1 MTEMPS
7 TPELD
12 QLTRQRADVLFHEH
26 QQQIYR
32 HTDRM
37 FAVLMVIQWVASI
50 AAALWI
56 SPRTW
61 SGSSSQL
68 HIHVWAA
75 IFLGGT
81 ITAGPVALAWWY
93 SGHAITRHV
102 IAVAQMLTSALLIHL
117 TGGRIET
124 HFHVFGSLAFIAF
137 YRDWRVLITATV
149 VVAVDHFLRGVFWPE
164 SVYGVHWVTGML
176 WTPLWRS
183 LEHAGWVIFEDIIL
197 IRWCIRGIREM
208 HGIAMQTAELETTNE
223 RVERLV
229 IERTAELAASEERA
243 RAIINLSSDAFIA
256 MNGDGRIVEW
266 NRQAETTF
274 GWSRDEAL
282 QHKLSETIVPE
293 QYREGHRVGLAE
305 FIENGKGQILNK
317 RIEIAAVDRQGKEF
331 PVELTV
337 SPIRFE
343 REWLFSAFV
352 RDIASRK
359 QADAELRQAKDAA
372 EAANQAKSEFLANMS
387 HEIRTPLN
395 GIVGMTE
402 LALDTPLTPAQREYL
417 GTVKSCTD
425 SLLTVINDI
434 LDFSKIEAGKL
445 NMDRVGFD
453 LHDLLGETCK
463 TLGFRAHQKSLEL
476 ACRVAPDVPKYLLGD
491 PGRLRQVIVNLI
503 GNAIKFTKEGEVLID
518 VHVSSK
524 TDKDAFLH
532 FTVVDTGIGI
542 PREKHDGIFK
552 AFEQADNSTTRL
564 YGGTGLGL
572 AIASKIISLMGG
584 EIWVESLVGH
594 GTTFHFT
601 ARFELDIATADKPRR
616 ADPISLRDLRVL
628 VVDDNAT
635 NRRILEETLRNWRMR
650 PVLAATA
657 DEALLALERAAA
669 AGEGFPLVLTDAQM
683 PEVDGFMLVQKI
695 KANPKI
701 AGSTLMMLSS
711 AAQLS
716 DAQRCRQLGVSAYL
730 TKPIK
735 QSELFDT
742 IVLLLCPGDDLRE
755 QVRKI
760 KADFGPS
767 ENEDTPRYQI
777 LLAEDNPVNQR
788 VASGILE
795 KHGHTVTAVENGAE
809 ALKALAMQ
817 RFDLV
822 LMDLQMPEM
831 DGFAATAAI
840 REKEATTSG
849 HLPIVAMTARAMK
862 GDRECCLAAGMDGYI
877 SKPVNPKELLSAIG
891 GLLTKPRSSENSTT
905 GNHQSL
911 ENADMNASPNK
922 PSHAAGAGEPAHE
935 NLPAVDFETLLERV
949 ENDTTLLEEMIGL
962 YLDSSPRL
970 LTEIESGV
978 QRQDALGV
986 QRAAHALKGALQNLS
1001 AAPCA
1006 ERALVLEQMGRAG
1019 QLTSADRTLLELKEE
1034 LDRLRTELQS
1044 WSKEPLAQVE
1054 Q

>member
-1 MTEMPS
+1 MIQIPAN
-7 TPELD
+7 PELD
-12 QLTRQRADVLFHEH
+12 QLKRRRADELFHEH

-32 HTDRM
+32 RTDRM

-81 ITAGPVALAWWY
+81 ITAAPVVLARWY
-93 SGHAITRHV
+93 SGQVLTRHV

-124 HFHVFGSLAFIAF
+124 HFHVFGSLAFLAF
-137 YRDWRVLITATV
+137 YRDWRVLITATL

-197 IRWCIRGIREM
+197 VRWCIQGIREM
-208 HGIAMQTAELETTNE
+208 REVAAQTAELETTNE
-223 RVERLV
+223 HVEQLV
-229 IERTAELAASEERA
+229 IERTAELGASEERS

-256 MNGDGRIVEW
+256 MNADGQIVEW

-274 GWSRDEAL
+274 GWSREEAL
-282 QHKLSETIVPE
+282 KRKLADTIVPE
-293 QYREGHRVGLAE
+293 RYSEGHRAGLAQFLE
-305 FIENGKGQILNK
+305 SGKGDILNK
-317 RIEIAAVDRQGKEF
+317 RIEITAVDCEGKEF
-331 PVELTV
+331 PVELTI

-352 RDIASRK
+352 RDITSRK

-402 LALDTPLTPAQREYL
+402 LALDTPLTPGQREYL
-417 GTVKSCTD
+417 STVKSCTD

-463 TLGFRAHQKSLEL
+463 TMGFRAHQKNLEL
-476 ACRVAPDVPKYLLGD
+476 ACRVASEVPKYLMGD

-503 GNAIKFTKEGEVLID
+503 GNAIKFTKEGEVVLGAQ
-518 VHVSSK
+518 VSSK
-524 TDKDAFLH
+524 TDKDVRVH
-532 FTVVDTGIGI
+532 FTVLDTGIGI
-542 PREKHDGIFK
+542 PPHKLSGIFK

-572 AIASKIISLMGG
+572 AIASKIINLMGG

-594 GTTFHFT
+594 GSTFHFT
-601 ARFELDIATADKPRR
+601 ARFELDSAAAGKP
-616 ADPISLRDLRVL
+616 AASDPVSLTGMRVL
-628 VVDDNAT
+628 VVDDNTT
-635 NRRILEETLRNWRMR
+635 NRRILEEILHNWRMR
-650 PVLAATA
+650 PVLAANA
-657 DEALLALERAAA
+657 DQALVALEGAST
-669 AGEGFPLVLTDAQM
+669 AGEPFPLVLLDAQM
-683 PEVDGFMLVQKI
+683 PEVDGFMLVRKI

-735 QSELFDT
+735 QSELLDT
-742 IVLLLCPGDDLRE
+742 IVLLLCPGNDLSE
-755 QVRKI
+755 QMQKI
-760 KADFGPS
+760 KAELRPAAK
-767 ENEDTPRYQI
+767 EVAERWQI

-788 VASGILE
+788 VACGILE

-809 ALKALAMQ
+809 ALKALTMQ

-840 REKEATTSG
+840 REMEGETGG

-862 GDRECCLAAGMDGYI
+862 GDRECCLEAGMDGYI
-877 SKPVNPKELLSAIG
+877 SKPVNPKELLSVIG
-891 GLLTKPRSSENSTT
+891 GLLTKPHSKESSTT
-905 GNHQSL
+905 GNYQSP
-911 ENADMNASPNK
+911 ENCDMNGNDSK
-922 PSHAAGAGEPAHE
+922 PSLAAGAAEAGTE
-935 NLPAVDFETLLERV
+935 NLPVVDFEELLERV
-949 ENDTTLLEEMIGL
+949 ENDTTLLDEMIGL

-978 QRQDALGV
+978 QRQDAPTV

-1001 AAPCA
+1001 ATPCA
-1006 ERALVLEQMGRAG
+1006 EMALALEQMGRAG
-1019 QLTSADRTLLELKEE
+1019 QLKSADRTLLELKEE
-1034 LDRLRTELQS
+1034 LDRLQAELRS
-1044 WSKEPLAQVE
+1044 WSKETIGQV
-1054 Q
+1054 

>member
-1 MTEMPS
+1 MMQVPNT
-7 TPELD
+7 TELD
-12 QLTRQRADVLFHEH
+12 QLMRQRADQLFHEH
-26 QQQIYR
+26 QQQSYGR
-32 HTDRM
+32 TDRT

-50 AAALWI
+50 AAAFLI

-61 SGSSSQL
+61 SGTSSQL

-81 ITAGPVALAWWY
+81 ITAAPVALARWY
-93 SGHAITRHV
+93 PGHVLTRHV

-124 HFHVFGSLAFIAF
+124 HFHVFGSLAFLAF
-137 YRDWRVLITATV
+137 YRDWRVLLTATV

-197 IRWCIRGIREM
+197 VRWCILGIREM
-208 HGIAMQTAELETTNE
+208 REIAAQTAELETTNE
-223 RVERLV
+223 HVEQLV

-243 RAIINLSSDAFIA
+243 RAIINLSSDAFVA
-256 MNGDGRIVEW
+256 MNGAGQIVEW

-274 GWSRDEAL
+274 GWSREEVL
-282 QHKLSETIVPE
+282 ERKLSETIVPE
-293 QYREGHRVGLAE
+293 QYREGHRAGLAQFLE
-305 FIENGKGQILNK
+305 SGKGSILNK
-317 RIEIAAVDRQGKEF
+317 RIEITAVDRNGKEF

-352 RDIASRK
+352 RDITSRNA
-359 QADAELRQAKDAA
+359 ADAELRQAKDAA

-402 LALDTPLTPAQREYL
+402 LALDTPLTPGQREYL
-417 GTVKSCTD
+417 STVKSCTD

-445 NMDRVGFD
+445 SMDRVSFD
-453 LHDLLGETCK
+453 LPDLLGETCK
-463 TLGFRAHQKSLEL
+463 TLGFRAHQKNLEL
-476 ACRVAPDVPKYLLGD
+476 ALRVAPDVPKYLLGD
-491 PGRLRQVIVNLI
+491 PGRLRQVVVNLI
-503 GNAIKFTKEGEVLID
+503 GNAIKFTKEGEVVID
-518 VHVSSK
+518 VQVSQK
-524 TDKDAFLH
+524 TEKDVCLH
-532 FTVVDTGIGI
+532 FTVEDTGIGI
-542 PREKHDGIFK
+542 PPSKQGSIFK

-572 AIASKIISLMGG
+572 AIASKIIALMGG

-601 ARFELDIATADKPRR
+601 ARFEMDFAAADKPQP
-616 ADPISLRDLRVL
+616 AEPVSLRDLRVL

-635 NRRILEETLRNWRMR
+635 NRRILEEILRNWRMR
-650 PVLAATA
+650 PVLTANA
-657 DEALLALERAAA
+657 DEALAALDRAAA
-669 AGEGFPLVLTDAQM
+669 AGEAFPLVLLDAQM
-683 PEVDGFMLVQKI
+683 PEVDGFMLVERI

-701 AGSTLMMLSS
+701 AGSMLMMLSS

-735 QSELFDT
+735 QSELLDT

-760 KADFGPS
+760 KADFAPAKK
-767 ENEDTPRYQI
+767 EDAPHYQI

-788 VASGILE
+788 VACGILE
-795 KHGHTVTAVENGAE
+795 KHCHSVTAVENGAE

-840 REKEATTSG
+840 REKEKTSGG

-891 GLLTKPRSSENSTT
+891 GLLTKPRSSESSTA
-905 GNHQSL
+905 GDHQPS
-911 ENADMNASPNK
+911 ENCDMNVNDQNPAS
-922 PSHAAGAGEPAHE
+922 AAGTSQAGQESS
-935 NLPAVDFETLLERV
+935 PAVDFEALLERV

-962 YLDSSPRL
+962 YLESSPRL
-970 LTEIESGV
+970 VNEIESGV
-978 QRQDALGV
+978 ERQDAQAV
-986 QRAAHALKGALQNLS
+986 QRSAHALKGALQNLS
-1001 AAPCA
+1001 AGPSA
-1006 ERALVLEQMGRAG
+1006 EAALALEKMGRAG
-1019 QLTSADRTLLELKEE
+1019 ELKSADRTLMELKDQLNRLQAE
-1034 LDRLRTELQS
+1034 LRN
-1044 WSKEPLAQVE
+1044 WSKETVAQA
-1054 Q
+1054 

>member
-1 MTEMPS
+1 MMQVPNT
-7 TPELD
+7 TELD
-12 QLTRQRADVLFHEH
+12 QLMRQRADQLFHEH
-26 QQQIYR
+26 QQQSYGR
-32 HTDRM
+32 TDRT

-50 AAALWI
+50 AAAFLI

-61 SGSSSQL
+61 SGTSSQL

-81 ITAGPVALAWWY
+81 ITAAPVALARWY
-93 SGHAITRHV
+93 PGHVLTRHV

-124 HFHVFGSLAFIAF
+124 HFHVFGSLAFLAF
-137 YRDWRVLITATV
+137 YRDWRVLLTATV

-197 IRWCIRGIREM
+197 VRWCILGIREM
-208 HGIAMQTAELETTNE
+208 REIAAQTAELETTNE
-223 RVERLV
+223 HVEQLV

-243 RAIINLSSDAFIA
+243 RAIINLSSDAFVA
-256 MNGDGRIVEW
+256 MNGAGQIVEW

-274 GWSRDEAL
+274 GWSREEVL
-282 QHKLSETIVPE
+282 ERKLSETIVPE
-293 QYREGHRVGLAE
+293 QYREGHRAGLAQFLE
-305 FIENGKGQILNK
+305 SGKGSILNK
-317 RIEIAAVDRQGKEF
+317 RIEITAVDRNGKEF

-352 RDIASRK
+352 RDITSRNA
-359 QADAELRQAKDAA
+359 ADAELRQAKDAA

-402 LALDTPLTPAQREYL
+402 LALDTPLTPGQREYL
-417 GTVKSCTD
+417 STVKSCTD

-445 NMDRVGFD
+445 SMDRVSFD
-453 LHDLLGETCK
+453 LPDLLGETCK
-463 TLGFRAHQKSLEL
+463 TLGFRAHQKNLEL
-476 ACRVAPDVPKYLLGD
+476 ALRVAPDVPKYLLGD
-491 PGRLRQVIVNLI
+491 PGRLRQVVVNLI
-503 GNAIKFTKEGEVLID
+503 GNAIKFTKEGEVVID
-518 VHVSSK
+518 VQVSQK
-524 TDKDAFLH
+524 TEKDVCLH
-532 FTVVDTGIGI
+532 FTVEDTGIGI
-542 PREKHDGIFK
+542 PPSKQRSIFK

-572 AIASKIISLMGG
+572 AIASKIIALMGG

-601 ARFELDIATADKPRR
+601 ARFEMDFAAADKPQP
-616 ADPISLRDLRVL
+616 AEPVSLRDLRVL

-635 NRRILEETLRNWRMR
+635 NRRILEEILRNWRMR
-650 PVLAATA
+650 PVLTANA
-657 DEALLALERAAA
+657 DEALAALDRAAA
-669 AGEGFPLVLTDAQM
+669 AGEAFPLVLLDAQM
-683 PEVDGFMLVQKI
+683 PEVDGFMLVERI

-701 AGSTLMMLSS
+701 AGSMLMMLSS

-735 QSELFDT
+735 QSELLDT

-760 KADFGPS
+760 KADFAPAKK
-767 ENEDTPRYQI
+767 EDAPHYQI

-788 VASGILE
+788 VACGILE
-795 KHGHTVTAVENGAE
+795 KHCHSVTAVENGAE

-840 REKEATTSG
+840 REKEKTSGG

-891 GLLTKPRSSENSTT
+891 GLLTKPRSSESSTA
-905 GNHQSL
+905 GDHQPS
-911 ENADMNASPNK
+911 ENCDMNVNDQNPAS
-922 PSHAAGAGEPAHE
+922 AAGTSQAGQESS
-935 NLPAVDFETLLERV
+935 PAVDFEALLERV

-962 YLDSSPRL
+962 YLESSPRL
-970 LTEIESGV
+970 VNEIESGV
-978 QRQDALGV
+978 ERQDAQAV
-986 QRAAHALKGALQNLS
+986 QRSAHALKGALQNLS
-1001 AAPCA
+1001 AGPSA
-1006 ERALVLEQMGRAG
+1006 EAALALEKMGRAG
-1019 QLTSADRTLLELKEE
+1019 ELKSADRTLMELKDQLNRLQAE
-1034 LDRLRTELQS
+1034 LRN
-1044 WSKEPLAQVE
+1044 WSKETVAQA
-1054 Q
+1054 

>member
-1 MTEMPS
+1 MMQMPT

-12 QLTRQRADVLFHEH
+12 QLTRQRAGELFHEH
-26 QQQIYR
+26 QQQIYGR
-32 HTDRM
+32 TDRM

-61 SGSSSQL
+61 SGPSSQL

-75 IFLGGT
+75 IVLGGT
-81 ITAGPVALAWWY
+81 ITAAPVVLARWYPGRAL
-93 SGHAITRHV
+93 TRHV

-124 HFHVFGSLAFIAF
+124 HFHVFGSLAFLAF
-137 YRDWRVLITATV
+137 YRDWRVLITATL

-197 IRWCIRGIREM
+197 VRWCIQGIREM
-208 HGIAMQTAELETTNE
+208 REIAAQTAELETTNE
-223 RVERLV
+223 HIEQLV
-229 IERTAELAASEERA
+229 IERTAELAASEERS

-256 MNGDGRIVEW
+256 MNADGQIVEW

-274 GWSRDEAL
+274 GWSRQEAL
-282 QHKLSETIVPE
+282 QRKLADTIVPE
-293 QYREGHRVGLAE
+293 RYCEGHRAGVAQFLE
-305 FIENGKGQILNK
+305 SGKGNILNK
-317 RIEIAAVDRQGKEF
+317 RIEITAVDREGKEF
-331 PVELTV
+331 PVELTI

-352 RDIASRK
+352 RDITSRK

-402 LALDTPLTPAQREYL
+402 LALDTQLTPGQREYL
-417 GTVKSCTD
+417 STVKSCTD

-463 TLGFRAHQKSLEL
+463 TMGFRAHQKDLEL
-476 ACRVAPDVPKYLLGD
+476 ACRVAADVPKYLMGD

-503 GNAIKFTKEGEVLID
+503 GNAIKFTKEGEVVLGAQ
-518 VHVSSK
+518 VSSK
-524 TDKDAFLH
+524 TDKDVLLH
-532 FTVVDTGIGI
+532 FTVLDTGIGI
-542 PREKHDGIFK
+542 PPQKQAGIFK

-572 AIASKIISLMGG
+572 AIASKIIHLMGG
-584 EIWVESLVGH
+584 EIWVESLVGQ
-594 GTTFHFT
+594 GSTFHFT
-601 ARFELDIATADKPRR
+601 ARFELDFAAAEKP
-616 ADPISLRDLRVL
+616 AASDPISLTGARVL

-635 NRRILEETLRNWRMR
+635 NRRILEEILHHWRMR
-650 PVLAATA
+650 PVLAANA
-657 DEALLALERAAA
+657 DEAMAALEGAAA
-669 AGEGFPLVLTDAQM
+669 AGEPFALVLLDAQM
-683 PEVDGFMLVQKI
+683 PEVDGFMLVRKI

-701 AGSTLMMLSS
+701 SGSTLMMISS
-711 AAQLS
+711 AAQLC

-735 QSELFDT
+735 QSELLDA
-742 IVLLLCPGDDLRE
+742 IVLLLCPGDDLSE
-755 QVRKI
+755 QVQRI
-760 KADFGPS
+760 KSRLSPPTKEA
-767 ENEDTPRYQI
+767 TPRWQI

-788 VASGILE
+788 VACGILE
-795 KHGHTVTAVENGAE
+795 KHGHTVMAVENGAE
-809 ALKALAMQ
+809 AVKALTMQ

-840 REKEATTSG
+840 REMERTTG
-849 HLPIVAMTARAMK
+849 RHLPIVAMTARAMK
-862 GDRECCLAAGMDGYI
+862 GDRECCLEAGMDGYV

-891 GLLTKPRSSENSTT
+891 GLLGKPRVSESSAR

-911 ENADMNASPNK
+911 ENCDMNGSDNK
-922 PSHAAGAGEPAHE
+922 PCLAASAAEAGLE
-935 NLPAVDFETLLERV
+935 NLPAVDFEALLERV

-970 LTEIESGV
+970 LTEIEAGV
-978 QRQDALGV
+978 QRKDASTV

-1001 AAPCA
+1001 ATPCA
-1006 ERALVLEQMGRAG
+1006 EMALVLEQMGRAG
-1019 QLTSADRTLLELKEE
+1019 ELKSADRTLLELKGE
-1034 LDRLRTELQS
+1034 LDRLQVELQG
-1044 WSKEPLAQVE
+1044 WSKETVGQA
-1054 Q
+1054 